1 MITLVK
7 RKEEN
12 WQALLKYD
20 KLLVAHFFSEDFTI
34 AKLASKI
41 IGEVL
46 EHSHTLQSLE
56 EDPLEE
62 EAYQDFTSV
71 KKSKVA
77 RSSTLLSCIP
87 EWIEAI
93 EPITHSHA
101 SSNIEKQ
108 TLLLKILA
116 MICREANGNGI
127 RENQCFILNE
137 FRERNL
143 FSLKFGVEDENAVVE
158 FIPGS

>member
-1 MITLVK
+1 MEKNFQIIL
-7 RKEEN
+7 EHDEI
-12 WQALLKYD
+12 LIS
-20 KLLVAHFFSEDFTI
+20 HFFSHDFTI
-34 AKLASKI
+34 AKLASKV

-56 EDPLEE
+56 ADPLEE

-87 EWIEAI
+87 EWIGAI
-93 EPITHSHA
+93 EPIVHSHA
-101 SSNIEKQ
+101 SSNLEKQ

-127 RENQCFILNE
+127 RENQCFILKE

-143 FSLKFGVEDENAVVE
+143 FSLKFGVEGENAVIE